1 MLTLLKIQ
9 NLALIDELLW
19 EPGPRLTS
27 ITGETGAGK
36 SVIIGAL
43 SLILGERADKGI
55 IRSGETTCT
64 VEALF
69 ELTDVSEINRL
80 LSASGLPECEDNQ
93 LIIRRIISHTNNKQF
108 VNHSPATLTLLK
120 ELGEH
125 LIDLHGS
132 QENKFLFSPMRQGE
146 MLDTHGKHLDLR
158 QEYTEAYSLWCE
170 KIHLYEKLKQEG
182 HATDAEIELLTH
194 QVSEIESADLTPD
207 EESSLLEQ
215 WQRAKNS
222 SKLQEAAAK
231 ALHLIQGDDISLL
244 SLLSELQKSCNELER
259 LDPSLTECLTPLTS
273 LQAEIADLSA
283 TLYTYSQRLDINQAE
298 TTQLEERINVV
309 ESLKRKY
316 GRSIPDILTWEQSAR
331 QKLNTITHR
340 TEHLS
345 AMENDIAQ
353 TKEILHTAADKLTQ
367 ARQKAIPVLEQSI
380 QLELQDLGFRQSIFA
395 INLTSLEHPCPTGN
409 ESLEFFISPNPGEP
423 LKPLRQIASS
433 GETAR
438 IMLAIK
444 SSIAQK
450 DAIPLLVFDEI
461 DANVGGE
468 IARCVGQKMA
478 NLGNYHQVISIT
490 HFPQVAALSD
500 HHFLVKKHHKNGR
513 TVSSIQPILGE
524 ARISELARML
534 GGENSP
540 SALAHAHTLLKNE

>member
-43 SLILGERADKGI
+43 SLILGERTDKGI

-80 LSASGLPECEDNQ
+80 LSTSGLPECEDNQ
-93 LIIRRIISHTNNKQF
+93 LIIRRSISHTNNKQF
-108 VNHSPATLTLLK
+108 VNNSPATLTLLK

-146 MLDTHGKHLDLR
+146 MLDTHGKHLALR
-158 QEYTEAYSLWCE
+158 QKYTENYSLWCE

-194 QVSEIESADLTPD
+194 QVSEIESAELKPD

-244 SLLSELQKSCNELER
+244 SLLSELQKSCSELER
-259 LDPSLTECLTPLTS
+259 LDPSLTECLAPLTS
-273 LQAEIADLSA
+273 LHAEIADLSA

-298 TTQLEERINVV
+298 TTQLEERINVI

-316 GRSIPDILTWEQSAR
+316 GHSIPDILTWEQSAR

-340 TEHLS
+340 TEYLS
-345 AMENDIAQ
+345 ALEDDITQA
-353 TKEILHTAADKLTQ
+353 KEILQTTADKLTK

-380 QLELQDLGFRQSIFA
+380 QLELQDLGFRQSIFS
-395 INLTSLEHPCPTGN
+395 INLTPLEHPCPTGN

-478 NLGNYHQVISIT
+478 NLGKYHQVISIT

-524 ARISELARML
+524 TRISELARML